1 MQVFVAF
8 LCCRPFISLSVLMLI
23 SSSSSG
29 LSLWSFIS
37 PNKQICWLAQTP
49 LLEWNAPNAPL
60 SIFHSKLKLN
70 LFENHFFFKIIT
82 IILKT
87 CKAHISNQLVF
98 NATFV
103 PASLQS
109 FRLNQANIF
118 NCCFSV
124 ICVFDKQLYLLQE
137 KFCVFVLDKVC
148 QWFNL

>member
-1 MQVFVAF
+1 MLAVCMQELAIGCVRWWRFVVGGGASQRGGLFIPALRQRGDARANNVRERMLGAF
-8 LCCRPFISLSVLMLI
+8 
-23 SSSSSG
+23 SG
-29 LSLWSFIS
+29 
-37 PNKQICWLAQTP
+37 
-49 LLEWNAPNAPL
+49 
-60 SIFHSKLKLN
+60 
-70 LFENHFFFKIIT
+70 
-82 IILKT
+82 
-87 CKAHISNQLVF
+87 HISNQLVF